1 MGYYLAGDVHAC
13 ELAHGAVFLD
23 LRTVRYLAVEPRFLP
38 VLRARVAEW
47 PKSPTAGSVAV
58 ESPEEQVDFLNA
70 LLARGLIATSW
81 CARTLAPAE
90 IESATEAQHPDWDLR
105 SRAASRVAST
115 LAFAQCVATVRQ
127 ALRHGAL
134 RTLLIHLHQTR
145 IALSTRGTLDASCLA
160 ARLTEFSR
168 LRVWFY
174 TARDRCLFDSLVL
187 ASYLLRERIDA
198 RLILGVG
205 LRPFSAHA
213 WTQVSRVVLDDS
225 VEHVREY
232 APILI
237 V

>member
-1 MGYYLAGDVHAC
+1 MGYYLVSDVHAC

-38 VLRARVAEW
+38 LLRARVVGW
-47 PKSPTAGSVAV
+47 PKSPTAGSVAI

-70 LLARGLIATSW
+70 LLARGLIATSP
-81 CARTLAPAE
+81 CARTLPPAE
-90 IESATEAQHPDWDLR
+90 IEPASEAQHPDWDLR
-105 SRAASRVAST
+105 SRTASRARSA
-115 LAFAQCVATVRQ
+115 LAIAHCIATVGF
-127 ALRHGAL
+127 ALRRGGL
-134 RTLLIHLHQTR
+134 KTLLLHLHQTR
-145 IALSTRGTLDASCLA
+145 AALSTRGTLDASCLA